1 MYQEEWIEFW
11 SKYAKNKKFWN
22 ITLRSH
28 LKRFTF
34 SSVLWNWPLT
44 SWTSFFSSEF
54 CAFPRRE
61 LRGSRHCSDSHPGK
75 LGKLVFARFAN
86 SMIASL
92 ILSYE
97 IWGGGQKTSVWF
109 CQRFGVPRSQG
120 EGLSV
125 TPKTRLPPPP
135 LPLILASCRI
145 WPIKALIYVTRDILT
160 KVRKQFWEW
169 KC

>member
-1 MYQEEWIEFW
+1 MFTFPPHLPNNITIIPSTPFSWSASAQAKSAKPFVAPILRILWPSHVNLCKNMYREEWIKFW
-11 SKYAKNKKFWN
+11 SKYTKNKKFWN

-109 CQRFGVPRSQG
+109 CQRFGVPR
-120 EGLSV
+120 
-125 TPKTRLPPPP
+125 
-135 LPLILASCRI
+135 
-145 WPIKALIYVTRDILT
+145 
-160 KVRKQFWEW
+160 F
-169 KC
+169 